1 MIKLYILKP
10 HAKLYGEN
18 KGQKGICGMR
28 IAICDDERLDRE
40 LIVSSLNDIEKERK
54 YKFDIEIYDGGK
66 QLLDALKGAEW
77 DALFLDIDM
86 PEKDGLQLSQE
97 LKAKNPKCMIIM
109 ATGMVERY
117 KEAFYIK
124 AHRFVTKP
132 FDKEEV
138 EEALFTAI
146 EEENNRNFIEVYYQ
160 RNQYNIL
167 QEEIQYLEAYSGYT
181 ELEIAGKRFRKDN
194 SLLEIENILSDI
206 LFVRVDRKY
215 IVNLRYVQTYS
226 NDKFIIGDKR
236 FSISRRNRKK
246 FEHKYV
252 EFDLKHRRNYT

>member
-1 MIKLYILKP
+1 MLK
-10 HAKLYGEN
+10 
-18 KGQKGICGMR
+18 
-28 IAICDDERLDRE
+28 IAICDDERVIIDELYKMLNGLLQSCQYANQIMIFPNGEGVLEEAEKLD
-40 LIVSSLNDIEKERK
+40 IV
-54 YKFDIEIYDGGK
+54 FM
-66 QLLDALKGAEW
+66 
-77 DALFLDIDM
+77 DIDM

-138 EEALFTAI
+138 EEALLTAI

-194 SLLEIENILSDI
+194 SLSEIENILSDI

>member
-1 MIKLYILKP
+1 MLK
-10 HAKLYGEN
+10 
-18 KGQKGICGMR
+18 
-28 IAICDDERLDRE
+28 IAICDDERVIIDE
-40 LIVSSLNDIEKERK
+40 LYKMLNGLLQSSQYANEIMIFPNGEGVLEEAEKLNIV
-54 YKFDIEIYDGGK
+54 FM
-66 QLLDALKGAEW
+66 
-77 DALFLDIDM
+77 DIDM
-86 PEKDGLQLSQE
+86 PEKDGLQLGQE

>member
-1 MIKLYILKP
+1 MLK
-10 HAKLYGEN
+10 
-18 KGQKGICGMR
+18 
-28 IAICDDERLDRE
+28 IAICDDERVIIDE
-40 LIVSSLNDIEKERK
+40 LYKMLNGLLQSSQYANEIMIFPNGEGVLEEAEKLNIV
-54 YKFDIEIYDGGK
+54 FM
-66 QLLDALKGAEW
+66 
-77 DALFLDIDM
+77 DIDM

>member
-1 MIKLYILKP
+1 MLK
-10 HAKLYGEN
+10 
-18 KGQKGICGMR
+18 
-28 IAICDDERLDRE
+28 IAICDDERVIIDE
-40 LIVSSLNDIEKERK
+40 LYKMLNGLLQSSQYANEIMIFPNGEGVLEEAEKLNIV
-54 YKFDIEIYDGGK
+54 FM
-66 QLLDALKGAEW
+66 
-77 DALFLDIDM
+77 DIDM

-160 RNQYNIL
+160 RNQYNIP

>member
-1 MIKLYILKP
+1 MIK
-10 HAKLYGEN
+10 
-18 KGQKGICGMR
+18 
-28 IAICDDERLDRE
+28 IAICDDERVIIDE
-40 LIVSSLNDIEKERK
+40 LYKMLNGLLQSSQYANEIMIFPNGEGVLEEAEKLNIV
-54 YKFDIEIYDGGK
+54 FM
-66 QLLDALKGAEW
+66 
-77 DALFLDIDM
+77 DIDM

-146 EEENNRNFIEVYYQ
+146 EEENNCNFIEVYYQ